1 MSKLARALVLA
12 ATLTVMNLAGMA
24 AVAHAQANDQDT
36 TTQREVT
43 ESWSYYQ
50 QATRMSPA
58 ELKAWMQG
66 QDRPEDECAGE
77 FGHGCLRSIN

>member
-1 MSKLARALVLA
+1 
-12 ATLTVMNLAGMA
+12 MA
-24 AVAHAQANDQDT
+24 AVAHAQANDHDT
-36 TTQREVT
+36 TTQRELT

-66 QDRPEDECAGE
+66 QDRADTSTEPPAQVPAPVRQPDPSEQPG
-77 FGHGCLRSIN
+77 